1 MGDNGEVNSEVRL
14 VLKVEMNAKGGL
26 KVTFGEGMSFE
37 VASLAVRLV
46 SLELDNRIIAQTM
59 KKQQSPVI
67 NTTEQKVIVPKSILD
82 KLRNNGIKLN

>member
-1 MGDNGEVNSEVRL
+1 MSDNGEVNSEVRL

>member
-1 MGDNGEVNSEVRL
+1 MSDNGEVNSEVRL
-14 VLKVEMNAKGGL
+14 VFKVEMNAKAGL
-26 KVTFGEGMSFE
+26 KVTFGEGLSFE
-37 VASLAVRLV
+37 VVSLAVRLA